1 MKRLY
6 LGSLLC
12 FSFALAGCGA
22 PDLSAMQP
30 QVQKSAAIVVDVD
43 NPPFGANATTV
54 AEGGSLS
61 TEVLHAT
68 AGDMLTQVDQIL
80 ANQGVN
86 GVVIAVHSA
95 NSILQS
101 VSQLA
106 RQHPNVRFVVVSD
119 WPATLPQLANLSA
132 LAMDPDT
139 IAYAIGYLVGVNMNA
154 LVAKSTSTYGY
165 AGQPKIG
172 YLPSSAPSDEQKA
185 FFAGLYQS
193 DPAANVIPLVS
204 LNGPGFPIL
213 YPTVSVAVV
222 GNQPS
227 AAQLAAISAQ
237 TATVYSFAQSLTGT
251 TPAIGPG
258 HLASSRV
265 RDALAQLQAKSWSS
279 GQQSVVD
286 LSSVSLNTAVVP
298 ASVVLAWAKFEVDAE
313 QTASS
318 WQAQF
323 AALPPTTRAQLANE
337 FGLS

>member
-1 MKRLY
+1 LKRLY
-6 LGSLLC
+6 VGSLLC
-12 FSFALAGCGA
+12 LTFALAGCGA

-43 NPPFGANATTV
+43 NPPFGPNTAAV
-54 AEGGSLS
+54 AGSGTLS
-61 TEVLHAT
+61 TEVVHTT
-68 AGDMLTQVDQIL
+68 AAQMLVQVDHIL

-86 GVVIAVHSA
+86 GVVIAVHAAS
-95 NSILQS
+95 SIVQS
-101 VSQLA
+101 VAELA
-106 RQHPNVRFVVVSD
+106 HNHPDVRFVVVSD
-119 WPATLPQLANLSA
+119 WPTVWPQLTNLST

-139 IAYAIGYLVGVNMNA
+139 IAYAVGYLIGIDIND

-165 AGQPKIG
+165 AVQPKIG

-204 LNGPGFPIL
+204 LNGPGLPIL
-213 YPTVSVAVV
+213 YPTVSAAVV
-222 GNQPS
+222 GTQPS
-227 AAQLAAISAQ
+227 PAQLAAISAQ
-237 TATVYSFAQSLTGT
+237 TGTVYSFADSFTGAS
-251 TPAIGPG
+251 PVIGPG

-265 RDALAQLQAKSWSS
+265 RDALAQLQSKSWRA
-279 GQQSVVD
+279 GQQSVLD

-298 ASVVLAWAKFEVDAE
+298 ASVVVAWGKFEVVAE
-313 QTASS
+313 QSASS

-323 AALPPTTRAQLANE
+323 AALPNATRAQLASE